1 MSKRTQNIAMDWLR
15 GATTPE
21 AKEQVLT
28 TVQSGVPALVLLRN
42 VLKNKLAE
50 VRREQKADFDNPAWP
65 YKQAKLLGKEEAL
78 EDIIKLMPRPD
89 NED

>member
-1 MSKRTQNIAMDWLR
+1 MDWLR

-65 YKQAKLLGKEEAL
+65 YKKAKLLGKEEAL